1 MPRVG
6 LIVACAITVVVVD
19 VLVQTSLLRIV
30 RPVITHPAD
39 GAITEVPV
47 IIRWEGLEPLSVTL
61 TGSGLRQELGPRH
74 SPFELGQRLFPR
86 PGQYR
91 VTLRSPSFGRLIRT
105 DRLFLVTL
113 PEADEAS
120 AERTAPDDEKPK
132 NDAAL
137 LVARLREERDR
148 LATEKSSLNEDNRA
162 LTLDNRDFAADLDHL
177 QQESDQTAQRLAQVE
192 AQQAELL
199 EEHLL
204 VVQENQLLRMRLDS
218 LPACTTWGYL
228 SYPRPQNIPQTRR
241 IVLVSNGRGDVFRS
255 QAECFVTRRND
266 PTAGSPCVCVGPV
279 GPVWDGRALP

>member
-6 LIVACAITVVVVD
+6 LIIACAITVVVVD
-19 VLVQTSLLRIV
+19 VLVQTTLLRIV
-30 RPVITHPAD
+30 RPVITQPAD

-47 IIRWEGLEPLSVTL
+47 TIRWEGLEPLSVTL

-113 PEADEAS
+113 PEANEAS
-120 AERTAPDDEKPK
+120 AEGMTPDEKPK
-132 NDAAL
+132 NDSAL
-137 LVARLREERDR
+137 LAERLREERDR
-148 LATEKSSLNEDNRA
+148 LATEKSSLSEDNRT
-162 LTLDNRDFAADLDHL
+162 LMLDNRDFAEDLDHL
-177 QQESDQTAQRLAQVE
+177 QREADQTAQRLAQVE

-199 EEHLL
+199 EDHLL

-218 LPACTTWGYL
+218 IPACTTWGYL
-228 SYPRPQNIPQTRR
+228 SYPRPQNIPRTRR

-279 GPVWDGRALP
+279 WDGRSLP